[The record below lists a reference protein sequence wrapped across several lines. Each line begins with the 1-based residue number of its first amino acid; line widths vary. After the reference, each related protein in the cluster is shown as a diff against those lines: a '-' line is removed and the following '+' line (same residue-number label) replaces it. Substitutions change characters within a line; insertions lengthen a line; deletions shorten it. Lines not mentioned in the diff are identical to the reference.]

1 MWLSEVI
8 MHFNYNKGVL
18 FFNELFAVFQSVG
31 FWWIEWKPMVSQSEP
46 NRTDV
51 TKFVH
56 PFQNTSMC
64 LNFACT
70 FMTLNEKKV
79 TKFQGKQKQL
89 FFSVL
94 SNLKNPVWVKLI
106 AYFQVVNLDFPN
118 WMYCNTALVRI
129 DDIFYLTYLTNVN
142 KCVRNT
148 LPF

>member
-1 MWLSEVI
+1 
-8 MHFNYNKGVL
+8 
-18 FFNELFAVFQSVG
+18 
-31 FWWIEWKPMVSQSEP
+31 MVSQSEP

-118 WMYCNTALVRI
+118 
-129 DDIFYLTYLTNVN
+129 
-142 KCVRNT
+142 
-148 LPF
+148 